1 MQSRDCNTAAAPAVA
16 SVVTMAAKTVL
27 AAVERE
33 LAQVAKRDKDLAAGA
48 LAATAQALA
57 RELDDHDT
65 SATAKAACAREL
77 TATMS
82 QLRELAPK
90 GQRQDG
96 VDEIG
101 ARRTKRRARGASA

>member
-1 MQSRDCNTAAAPAVA
+1 
-16 SVVTMAAKTVL
+16 VTMPTKKTVL
-27 AAVERE
+27 TAVDRE

-57 RELDDHDT
+57 RELDDQDT

-82 QLRELAPK
+82 QIRNLAPK
-90 GQRQDG
+90 NERQDAL
-96 VDEIG
+96 DEIG
-101 ARRTKRRARGASA
+101 ARRAKRRARGAGA